1 MTKKESS
8 YFWAYAECTNSLR
21 RLDPGCNKYRLIYGK
36 SFIRLRR
43 YVDPRTGEKRKTVEI
58 EI

>member
-1 MTKKESS
+1 MTKKERS

-36 SFIRLRR
+36 SFIEN
-43 YVDPRTGEKRKTVEI
+43 VA
-58 EI
+58 